1 MNDPLLYFRTESDST
16 QVQFADRGDH
26 VPADTTDEKRILV
39 SQAGW
44 EDSTVERID
53 LEALREEPEET
64 QGIKDSVAAASALRS
79 EIDSLSALVARTEA
93 ELSSVQETARAALE
107 FGSNVGQR
115 LGAIESRLEPLAD
128 LDDVRREIEKLFD
141 ALNAL
146 TREARANTDTV
157 NRQLSRVEQLA
168 VETTTQLEQARQRG
182 VELGRE
188 MARLQSV
195 QARTESA
202 PRSASEP
209 VDRLTA
215 GQAADARR
223 ASSADTRA
231 RRSLTIRNVEG
242 LVRRGRTALMANV
255 RRSSLRMQVA
265 KALAVFRVP
274 RTVGPMK
281 YVGVAAVSIVLMLM
295 SAFVL
300 QSSTR
305 KTAQP
310 IAPPVA
316 LPVIEASVPATAV
329 FALPSVTS
337 ATTASAGSLDSA
349 TTVHRPASN
358 RQAASVDSERPASQR
373 VTTFVGALSIRSTPD
388 KAEVHID
395 RERVGETPLVLRGL
409 RAGSH
414 VIWIDH
420 DGYQRW
426 TAGVNVPAEEVTKI
440 TVTLQAQPGR

>member
-16 QVQFADRGDH
+16 LVQFADRGDH
-26 VPADTTDEKRILV
+26 VPGDTTDEKRILA

-79 EIDSLSALVARTEA
+79 EMDSLSALVARTEA

-107 FGSNVGQR
+107 FGSTVEQR
-115 LGAIESRLEPLAD
+115 LVAIESRLQPLAD
-128 LDDVRREIEKLFD
+128 FDDVRREIEKLFD

-146 TREARANTDTV
+146 TRETRANTDTV

-168 VETTTQLEQARQRG
+168 VETTAQLEQAQQRG

-188 MARLQSV
+188 IARLQSV
-195 QARTESA
+195 HARTESA
-202 PRSASEP
+202 PQSASEP

-215 GQAADARR
+215 GQAADAIR
-223 ASSADTRA
+223 ASSADTPA
-231 RRSLTIRNVEG
+231 RRSLTIRHVAG

-255 RRSSLRMQVA
+255 RRSSPRMQVA

-274 RTVGPMK
+274 KTVGPMK

-305 KTAQP
+305 KTAQAIALP
-310 IAPPVA
+310 VAPPV
-316 LPVIEASVPATAV
+316 IKASVPATALL
-329 FALPSVTS
+329 ALPSVTS
-337 ATTASAGSLDSA
+337 ATTAPAGSLDSA
-349 TTVHRPASN
+349 
-358 RQAASVDSERPASQR
+358 
-373 VTTFVGALSIRSTPD
+373 
-388 KAEVHID
+388 
-395 RERVGETPLVLRGL
+395 
-409 RAGSH
+409 
-414 VIWIDH
+414 H
-420 DGYQRW
+420 DGASSR
-426 TAGVNVPAEEVTKI
+426 E
-440 TVTLQAQPGR
+440 